1 MYLVTLIFL
10 VSLALAARLRKCNRF
25 FCVCVGVPKGVSWS
39 QALVAETVE
48 TGDKN
53 RDVSQRHALFCEEKL
68 LAGNSVSCRINR
80 LFNFLSNLQASKTLS
95 FFNSVLVI
103 SNVFSFPLHPR
114 VD

>member
-1 MYLVTLIFL
+1 M
-10 VSLALAARLRKCNRF
+10 
-25 FCVCVGVPKGVSWS
+25 CVGVPKGVSWS

-80 LFNFLSNLQASKTLS
+80 LLISYLISKQARLYCLS
-95 FFNSVLVI
+95 FFNSVLVT
-103 SNVFSFPLHPR
+103 SNVLSFPLHPR

>member
-1 MYLVTLIFL
+1 MQ
-10 VSLALAARLRKCNRF
+10 AF

-80 LFNFLSNLQASKTLS
+80 LLISYLMFFLFHFTPASISFKLKTGCLKYFLFS
-95 FFNSVLVI
+95 SSVYFYFL
-103 SNVFSFPLHPR
+103 FS
-114 VD
+114 V

>member
-68 LAGNSVSCRINR
+68 LAGNSISCRMNR
-80 LFNFLSNLQASKTLS
+80 LLIYYLISKQA
-95 FFNSVLVI
+95 
-103 SNVFSFPLHPR
+103 R
-114 VD
+114 R